1 MIVVVVAIIL
11 EGYLLLTLA
20 LQVAFLETILSRAS
34 FLLEL
39 LRTLL
44 GQAALPLLVQFAT
57 VLGGALLL
65 LRHHLL
71 LALL

>member
-1 MIVVVVAIIL
+1 
-11 EGYLLLTLA
+11 
-20 LQVAFLETILSRAS
+20 
-34 FLLEL
+34 
-39 LRTLL
+39 
-44 GQAALPLLVQFAT
+44 LLVQFAT